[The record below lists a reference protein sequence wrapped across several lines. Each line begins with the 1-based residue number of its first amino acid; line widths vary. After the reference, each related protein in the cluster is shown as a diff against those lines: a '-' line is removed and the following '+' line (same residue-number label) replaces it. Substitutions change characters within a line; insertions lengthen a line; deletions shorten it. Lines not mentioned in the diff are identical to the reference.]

1 MATHSSILAW
11 KLPWTEEPGR
21 LQSMGSLRVRHDWA
35 TSLSLFTFMYWRRK
49 WQPTPVFLPG
59 ESQGQGSLVGC
70 RLRGRRVRHD
80 WSDLAAAAAAEVRS
94 QDKLLLP
101 KLETLRGEYRKS
113 WLTGAETHKPQP
125 SWEPEPGQ
133 GNLNCH
139 GLNLNWIPGASVWTS
154 LRVKNSRE
162 AQSRW
167 RGRRRA
173 FLALGE
179 FLPPGDLPGSHKE
192 EQSKLSECFSWGGKS
207 NHHEIFQT
215 LHSINQGCPQER
227 LVNLSLTCWGFIRPH
242 WPPGGEIPNCS
253 PLSCA
258 I

>member
-1 MATHSSILAW
+1 
-11 KLPWTEEPGR
+11 
-21 LQSMGSLRVRHDWA
+21 MGSLRVRHDWA

-59 ESQGQGSLVGC
+59 VPWTGEPC
-70 RLRGRRVRHD
+70 RLPSMGSHRVRHGD

-101 KLETLRGEYRKS
+101 KLETLRGKYRKS

-125 SWEPEPGQ
+125 SWETVLGQ
-133 GNLNCH
+133 GNFNCH

-167 RGRRRA
+167 RGRRRT
-173 FLALGE
+173 FLVLGE

-215 LHSINQGCPQER
+215 FCSINQGCPQER
-227 LVNLSLTCWGFIRPH
+227 LVNLSLTYWGFIRPH